1 MIRHI
6 KNNMYVQVCDID
18 FILKNEHLLTEEI
31 SSELIDI
38 RYNLGKRAKP
48 TDFVVIN
55 DGEHGTELYIL
66 FSFFDNFVDYDM
78 YIDKTID
85 EIKTEIDLVI
95 SKIRQTEIRYNNT
108 GHEKAKVTCL
118 SNNEYLFKKV
128 YDLNNIIEYKT
139 GKAKFHIPGEE
150 QDRIA
155 AAQKSIHLI

>member
-18 FILKNEHLLTEEI
+18 FILNSEHLLAEEI
-31 SSELIDI
+31 STALIDI
-38 RYNLGKRAKP
+38 RYELGKRAKP

-55 DGEHGTELYIL
+55 DGEHGTELYVL
-66 FSFFDNFVDYDM
+66 FSLFDNFINYDM
-78 YIDKTID
+78 YIDKSID
-85 EIKTEIDLVI
+85 EIQTEIDIII

-108 GHEKAKVTCL
+108 EYEKAKVTYL
-118 SNNEYLFKKV
+118 SNNEYLFKKI
-128 YDLNNIIEYKT
+128 YDLNNIIEYKK

-155 AAQKSIHLI
+155 AVQKTFHLV